1 MKKLYLIIF
10 MLLPASAV
18 AQDMMTQMQEFSA
31 CMSSIDQNE
40 LKALEENTTQ
50 FEAKMNG
57 LCKDG
62 KRDEAQETAIDF
74 SKKMMNSSTL
84 KTMQKCTKKMSAS
97 MKMMMPD
104 MNPEEIAKDYSNR
117 HVCDEI

>member
-1 MKKLYLIIF
+1 
-10 MLLPASAV
+10 MLLPVSAV
-18 AQDMMTQMQEFSA
+18 AQDMMAQMQEFSA

-40 LKALEENTTQ
+40 LKALEKDTTQ
-50 FEAKMNG
+50 FEVKMKG

-62 KRDEAQETAIDF
+62 KRDEAQERAIDF

-97 MKMMMPD
+97 MKKMMPD